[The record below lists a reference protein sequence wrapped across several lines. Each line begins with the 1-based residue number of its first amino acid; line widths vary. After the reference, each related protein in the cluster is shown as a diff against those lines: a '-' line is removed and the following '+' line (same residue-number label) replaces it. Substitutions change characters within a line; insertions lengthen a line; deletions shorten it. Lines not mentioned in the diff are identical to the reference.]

1 MTSTQNKLDNVI
13 AFVDA
18 NKLQQTNFVRAIKQ
32 MEPIGQKFAAF
43 GWNVINVSDGH
54 DYDELRDAVRR
65 AWKVKLKP
73 TVIVCDTVKGKGV
86 PFTESKANYHGV
98 ALSKEEMAVAIPI
111 LEAELKKHSAQ
122 PQE

>member
-1 MTSTQNKLDNVI
+1 MSRCGAGARTGLRSSPVHHH
-13 AFVDA
+13 ADA
-18 NKLQQTNFVRAIKQ
+18 HEAAADIRDPDVPERRDMHLARVTHAGYTGVVRHQ
-32 MEPIGQKFAAF
+32 
-43 GWNVINVSDGH
+43 
-54 DYDELRDAVRR
+54 RDAVRR